1 MYSFRKITSFSYPF
15 GKFLFPKFPSD
26 RNISSHLQIG
36 KIERF
41 DDSCAVFRPIANLAS
56 SRVRGGNKEE
66 GNARDLVARKPGPT
80 PSLGF
85 IGNKYF

>member
-1 MYSFRKITSFSYPF
+1 MYSFQKSFLYPL

-26 RNISSHLQIG
+26 RNISSHQIG
-36 KIERF
+36 KIERS
-41 DDSCAVFRPIANLAS
+41 DDSCVVFRPIANLAS

-85 IGNKYF
+85 IDNKYF

>member
-1 MYSFRKITSFSYPF
+1 MYNFQKITSFSYPL

-26 RNISSHLQIG
+26 QNISSHLQIG

-41 DDSCAVFRPIANLAS
+41 DDSCVVFRPIANLAS